1 MRKRHSPFRRPR
13 LFGDLKSLHS
23 SITPLVRLWMLRILM
38 LYGGGGAF
46 HSGKRHGNFLRIIAD
61 VDDTLRAVGLE
72 KWVDADDDV
81 RVEDFVA
88 DLRAHHRNAEKESR
102 KPRKSPNASVLRRNV
117 QKIAKLAGLSDSDCR
132 ILELAI
138 LIHDVKP
145 LEEAADILGELSTPQ
160 VSEAVSGI
168 LDIPLPEV
176 RASLSPKGILNRSGL
191 LSLSDDSNE
200 LHRKLDLLSYAFPS
214 QMMVPDMD
222 PAGLLR
228 DMVSPGVAPE
238 LAIDDYQHLAPSLA
252 VLRPYL
258 KRAAEKNRP
267 GVNIFLY
274 GAPGTGKTQLARVLA
289 AELGRDL
296 FEVSNM
302 DEDDDPVDGNRR
314 LRAFRATQS
323 FFANRKALILFD
335 EAEDVFPE
343 ARNAFFGLLFGG
355 GGGGRAA
362 EKSKGWI
369 NRMLEENPLP
379 AFWVSNSISGLDPAY
394 IRRFDGVIELPVP
407 PKPVRERIIRNACG
421 ELLDAR
427 AVARVA
433 ESATLAPAVVT
444 RATGIVNLIRD
455 ELDEREIYPA
465 FELLINNVLEAQG
478 HRPIKRNDPNR
489 LPEVYDPAF
498 IHADQDLAPITGALV
513 KTRMGRLCLYGPPG
527 TGKTAYGRWVAER
540 MGVPLL
546 LKKASDLL
554 SKWVGGTE
562 KNIAAAFKEAQREGA
577 VLLIDEMDSFLQDRR
592 RAQHGWEIT
601 QVNEMLTQIESFGG
615 VFIASTNLMDDLDQA
630 SLRRFDLKI
639 RFDFLRPEQAW
650 QLLQRYCA
658 TLKITAPAKTIRPR
672 LARLRNLTPGDF
684 AVVVR
689 QRTISPVATAK
700 EFVATLE
707 AECTLKEGAKNPV
720 GFTR

>member
-1 MRKRHSPFRRPR
+1 MRKHPLTSRRR
-13 LFGDLKSLHS
+13 LSGGLKSLHS
-23 SITPLVRLWMLRILM
+23 SITPLVRLWMLRILI
-38 LYGGGGAF
+38 LYGGGGVF
-46 HSGKRHGNFLRIIAD
+46 HSAKRHGKSPWWSNAD

-88 DLRAHHRNAEKESR
+88 DLRAHHRAAEKESR
-102 KPRKSPNASVLRRNV
+102 KPRKTKDASVLRRNV
-117 QKIAKLAGLSDSDCR
+117 QKIARLAGLSGTDCR

-145 LEEAADILGELSTPQ
+145 LEDAADILGELSTPQ

-168 LDIPLPEV
+168 LDIPCSEV
-176 RASLSPKGILNRSGL
+176 RSSLSPKGILNRSGL
-191 LSLSDDSNE
+191 LSLSDGSNE

-296 FEVSNM
+296 FEVSNT

-335 EAEDVFPE
+335 EAEDVFPD
-343 ARNAFFGLLFGG
+343 ARSAFFGLLF

-433 ESATLAPAVVT
+433 ESGTLAPAVVT

-455 ELDEREIYPA
+455 ELDDGEIYPA

-498 IHADQDLAPITGALV
+498 IHADQDPAPIAGALV

-540 MGVPLL
+540 MGAPLL

-554 SKWVGGTE
+554 SKWVGEAE
-562 KNIAAAFKEAQREGA
+562 KNIAAAFKEAEREGA

-592 RAQHGWEIT
+592 RAQRSWEVT

-658 TLKITAPAKTIRPR
+658 TLEITAPAKTLRPR

-689 QRTISPVATAK
+689 QRTIRPIATAK